1 MRHIVPGIRA
11 AAILTALAAFPAAA
25 HAQMPGLPVLQNAFA
40 NPGITVGVNYG
51 SSKELTGIGGAG
63 AWAPGSAR
71 FVLSAGVGTA
81 SPKDSDEGATS
92 YGGRVSAPV
101 IRFMGD
107 AIGLGVFAGL
117 GGASQSKTS
126 LIVAGASAGYRRPM
140 GGMGVSIH
148 VAPSWQRT
156 SASVAGKSL
165 SGSVIRVSSG
175 IDVSFGGRYGATVG
189 VETGSSAA
197 DDEPGPHGTVFG
209 LGLSYALRRVK

>member
-1 MRHIVPGIRA
+1 MRHFVPGIRA
-11 AAILTALAAFPAAA
+11 ATILALMAAIPGTAR
-25 HAQMPGLPVLQNAFA
+25 AQMPGLPVLQNAFA

-51 SSKELTGIGGAG
+51 TSKDFNGIGAAG

-71 FVLSAGVGTA
+71 FVLSAGAGTA
-81 SPKDSDEGATS
+81 SPKDKGDGATT

-107 AIGLGVFAGL
+107 ALGLGVFAGL
-117 GGASQSKTS
+117 GGASQSKTN

-156 SASVAGKSL
+156 SASVAGKTL

-175 IDVSFGGRYGATVG
+175 VDVSFGGRYGATIG
-189 VETGSSAA
+189 VETGASAA
-197 DDEPGPHGTVFG
+197 DNEPGPQGTVFG
-209 LGLSYALRRVK
+209 LGLSYALRRVR